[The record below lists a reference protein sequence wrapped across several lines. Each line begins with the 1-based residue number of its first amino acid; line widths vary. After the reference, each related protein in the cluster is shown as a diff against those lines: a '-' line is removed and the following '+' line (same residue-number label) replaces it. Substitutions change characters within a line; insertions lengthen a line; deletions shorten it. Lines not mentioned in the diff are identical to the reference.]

1 MPFPLLKA
9 SLAGCFV
16 LALGAATAAAAGP
29 TPAPSTPAAP
39 AAAAPAAPPA
49 PSAAALA
56 YGATILNDVGMKPS
70 LDRIVPGMLG
80 EMQREILAT
89 RPELKEPL
97 AAAVEIITPEFLKQE
112 QQFLDSA
119 AKFLGETMTEDELK
133 QVAAFYESPIG
144 KKFQGVQ
151 TALAGRIATVAAQ
164 WRQQLAT
171 DMLARVH
178 EEMKKSGHD
187 F

>member
-1 MPFPLLKA
+1 LKA
-9 SLAGCFV
+9 FLAGGFA
-16 LALGAATAAAAGP
+16 LALGAASAAAAGP
-29 TPAPSTPAAP
+29 TPAPSAPAAP
-39 AAAAPAAPPA
+39 AATAAPPA

-70 LDRIVPGMLG
+70 LDRIVPGMLA
-80 EMQREILAT
+80 ELQREVLST

-97 AAAVEIITPEFLKQE
+97 AAAVEKVEPEFLKSE
-112 QQFLDSA
+112 EEILSSS

-133 QVAAFYESPIG
+133 QVAAFYESPLG
-144 KKFQGVQ
+144 KKFEGVQ
-151 TALAGRIATVAAQ
+151 TELAARIATVAAS
-164 WRQQLAT
+164 WRQQLST
-171 DMLARVH
+171 VMLARVH

>member
-1 MPFPLLKA
+1 VSFPLLKA

-16 LALGAATAAAAGP
+16 LALGAATAVAAGP
-29 TPAPSTPAAP
+29 TPAPSAP
-39 AAAAPAAPPA
+39 AAAAPAAPASPPA

-70 LDRIVPGMLG
+70 LDRIVPGMLA
-80 EMQREILAT
+80 ELQREVLST

-97 AAAVEIITPEFLKQE
+97 AAAVATITPEFVKSEQE
-112 QQFLDSA
+112 IVDSS
-119 AKFLGETMTEDELK
+119 AKFLGQTMTEDELK
-133 QVAAFYESPIG
+133 QVAAFYESPVG

-151 TALAGRIATVAAQ
+151 TELAARIAAVAAR
-164 WRQQLAT
+164 WRQELSTA
-171 DMLARVH
+171 MLARVH